1 MNKEE
6 ILQAIATLKP
16 LLKKEGITL
25 LGVFGSFARG
35 DYHSESDVD
44 ILYDIDNPK
53 AFSQKFGGF
62 AAFTKLEEFKKM
74 IAERLGRKVDFV
86 AKNGLNSIS
95 KKYVM
100 RDLLYV

>member
-6 ILQAIATLKP
+6 ILQVIIALKP

-35 DYHSESDVD
+35 DYHSDSDVD
-44 ILYDIDNPK
+44 ILYDIDDPK

-62 AAFTKLEEFKKM
+62 TAFTKLEEFKKM

-86 AKNGLNSIS
+86 AKKGLNSIS

>member
-6 ILQAIATLKP
+6 ILQAIVALKP

-44 ILYDIDNPK
+44 ILYDIDDPK
-53 AFSQKFGGF
+53 TFAQKFGGF
-62 AAFTKLEEFKKM
+62 AAFTKLEEFKEM

-86 AKNGLNSIS
+86 AKKGLNSIS
-95 KKYVM
+95 EKYVM